1 MLRQTHLGFS
11 PSPFLASWP
20 QAPRSAFGEVRVPR
34 TDQRAQLLA
43 FGSPFG
49 RSLARHWGLTT
60 ALGPP
65 PECPHV
71 VGQTL

>member
-1 MLRQTHLGFS
+1 MFRQTHLGFS

-20 QAPRSAFGEVRVPR
+20 QAPRSAFGEVPR
-34 TDQRAQLLA
+34 TYQRAQLLA
-43 FGSPFG
+43 FGHPFG
-49 RSLARHWGLTT
+49 RTLARHRGLTT